1 MDSSKVKWL
10 HRRYKTMVKYFNI
23 AVILFTL
30 FSIQLFAKLPEKPKD
45 FLFTQDYAKI
55 IDNKTFREI
64 AQIQKVEFEK
74 NKTPII
80 VVTINQM
87 KDYVSPPYSIES
99 FTADLFNSWGI
110 GSQEVNTGILFVISV
125 QDRKARIELGEDWG
139 HVWNSYSQE
148 IMDNKIIP
156 NFKLNDYNTGI
167 IEGVKALALMS
178 AAGAYGVPPVKSRL
192 EKFKDFKTRLISEN
206 PLAKRYGANHLN
218 IAFWVG
224 LALLIGSFFVDPPL
238 KKKLMIAG
246 LLLIAIVLFLY
257 VVAFIITLFSR
268 GRGFGS
274 AGGFGGGSSGGGGAS
289 GGW

>member
-1 MDSSKVKWL
+1 M
-10 HRRYKTMVKYFNI
+10 KYFNI

-156 NFKLNDYNTGI
+156 NFKLN
-167 IEGVKALALMS
+167 
-178 AAGAYGVPPVKSRL
+178 
-192 EKFKDFKTRLISEN
+192 
-206 PLAKRYGANHLN
+206 
-218 IAFWVG
+218 
-224 LALLIGSFFVDPPL
+224 
-238 KKKLMIAG
+238 
-246 LLLIAIVLFLY
+246 
-257 VVAFIITLFSR
+257 
-268 GRGFGS
+268 
-274 AGGFGGGSSGGGGAS
+274 
-289 GGW
+289 